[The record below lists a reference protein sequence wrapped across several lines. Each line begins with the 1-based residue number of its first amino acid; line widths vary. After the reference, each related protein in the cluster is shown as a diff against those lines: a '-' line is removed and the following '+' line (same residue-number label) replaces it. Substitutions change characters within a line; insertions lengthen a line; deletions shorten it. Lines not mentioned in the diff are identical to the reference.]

1 MVALADTHEMDSL
14 EMRAIYCEA
23 LMREAEQ
30 NEKIVAVNCD
40 LRSSMGLKPFA
51 KRFPDRELNAG
62 IMEANACGMAAG
74 MSAAGLVPFFHTFS
88 VFASRRVYDQ
98 VFQSCAYAGLNVKI
112 IGGDAGITATSNG
125 GTHMP
130 FEDLAIMRV
139 MPGISVL
146 EPTDGTMMRSLVPQ
160 LANTYGVHYLR
171 FPRRRAAQVY
181 AAGSSF
187 TIGKS
192 ILLRDGTDA
201 SIIAGGIMVIEALK
215 AAEILAGHG
224 VRVRVV
230 DMFTIKPLDADQVVE
245 CAYKTG
251 AIVTAENHQAAGG
264 LGGAVAEVLS
274 ERSPAPLER
283 VGVGDEFGEVGSQD
297 YLAHRFGLT
306 ADHIVEAVHRVL
318 KRKQSA

>member
-1 MVALADTHEMDSL
+1 MVTLADTHEMDSL

-23 LMREAEQ
+23 LMHEAEQ

-98 VFQSCAYAGLNVKI
+98 IFQSCAYAGLNVKI

-224 VRVRVV
+224 IRVRVV

-245 CAYKTG
+245 CACKTG
-251 AIVTAENHQAAGG
+251 AIVTAENHQVAGG

-283 VGVGDEFGEVGSQD
+283 VGVEDEFGEVGSQD

-306 ADHIVEAVHRVL
+306 ADHIVEAVRRVL
-318 KRKQSA
+318 ERKQSA